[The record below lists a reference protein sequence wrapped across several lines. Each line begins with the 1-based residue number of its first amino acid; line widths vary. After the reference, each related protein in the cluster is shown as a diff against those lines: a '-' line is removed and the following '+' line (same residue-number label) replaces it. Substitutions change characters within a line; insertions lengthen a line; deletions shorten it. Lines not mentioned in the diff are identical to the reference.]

1 MLQGEAE
8 AKAKARAAFM
18 EHARSRIKEYWARKV
33 KQKSHLVR
41 FYTFMN
47 SN

>member
-1 MLQGEAE
+1 MLQGE

-18 EHARSRIKEYWARKV
+18 EYARARIKEYWARKV

-41 FYTFMN
+41 FYTFIN